1 MIQKKMFLGKYLTA
15 FVLLCTL
22 LSYVSCSD
30 DDNGN
35 GTMVDPVKSEKGEF
49 LIAVKGASAEY
60 IMQVKSLDGGAD
72 LPINKNVLQLPMID
86 YLWSFNKGVAV
97 GLVYQQ
103 GSPGIGYGFRLNS
116 DSTLHQIAKFMV
128 STRFT
133 SYGFFDNYLV
143 TSVAGQTPVDGN
155 GNAIKDENGKNRVD
169 GATFV
174 LRNVT
179 DFSIKKQKTI
189 LTKELTSNGDLVTF
203 SGVVDLGGNQFL
215 TGMIQSEYQQTSSD
229 NGGSS
234 TGKVTYPDSVRV
246 AVIDGDLNV
255 VRTFGDN
262 RISYS
267 SGRYRSQYYS
277 QIGKT
282 DDGTV
287 YVFSG
292 AFSSEGSPT
301 NLPCGALKVNA
312 SLNGFDKNYYFNI
325 QALTGGYK
333 FKRLWYIAGHRFLL
347 EIYNDKAV
355 TLASEATQY
364 GIVDM
369 SAKTFEWIT
378 GLPDKS
384 TITYT
389 GIPMVYKESI
399 YLPITVLNKN
409 AAVYTVKPSENKAT
423 KNISIIGASQI
434 RAIGHLTVN

>member
-1 MIQKKMFLGKYLTA
+1 MIEKKMSFKKYLA
-15 FVLLCTL
+15 VAMILCTS
-22 LSYVSCSD
+22 LSYMSCSD
-30 DDNGN
+30 DNDD
-35 GTMVDPVKSEKGEF
+35 TPKSTVYDKKGEF

-60 IMQVKSLDGGAD
+60 IMQAKSLDGGAD
-72 LPINKNVLQLPMID
+72 LPISSNVLQLPMTD

-103 GSPGIGYGFRLNS
+103 GSPGIGYGFRLKS
-116 DSTLHQIAKFMV
+116 DSTLHQIAQFIV

-133 SYGFFDNYLV
+133 SYGFFNNYFV
-143 TSVAGQTPVDGN
+143 TSVGGQTPVDDN
-155 GNAIKDENGKNRVD
+155 GNAIKDENGTNRVD

-174 LRNVT
+174 LRSADN
-179 DFSIKKQKTI
+179 FSIQKQKTI
-189 LTKELTSNGDLVTF
+189 LTKDLTSNGNLVTF
-203 SGVVDLGGNQFL
+203 SGVVDLGNNQFL

-234 TGKVTYPDSVRV
+234 TGRITYPDSIRV
-246 AVIDGDLNV
+246 AVIDGNLNV

-292 AFSSEGSPT
+292 AFGGENSST
-301 NLPCGALKVNA
+301 KLPCGALKVNA
-312 SLNGFDKNYYFNI
+312 SLDGFDKNYYFNI
-325 QALTGGYK
+325 QAQTGGYK
-333 FKRLWYIAGHRFLL
+333 FKRLWYIDGHRFLL

-369 SAKTFEWIT
+369 STKTFNWIG

-384 TITYT
+384 TISYM
-389 GIPMVYKESI
+389 GIPMIYQGSI
-399 YLPITVLNKN
+399 YLPITVLNEN
-409 AAVYTVKPSENKAT
+409 AAIFKVKPRETQAIKSL
-423 KNISIIGASQI
+423 SIIGASQI